1 MPAEPQ
7 QPVSPR
13 YGDGYGRVS
22 PQKARYGGPAGMAAA
37 AAKPPGARAAQPPR
51 QAPLSPRGDRL
62 SLNMSPRWSAP
73 TLTPR
78 LHPDDIATNVRQ
90 SSYIRSKQVVPPEYA
105 EIIKPAAPP
114 APLRPTPR
122 ELAQKRAAAKAAAEA
137 EAAKIAAAEAAEAA
151 KAAEAAAAA
160 ARTEAAA
167 AAARAAAEA
176 EAQAAYSY
184 SDTEEEEEE
193 EGDEMDDAFDEQMLM
208 MVQSRNRG
216 GAGRA
221 GGDRRVSHARS

>member
-1 MPAEPQ
+1 MPAE
-7 QPVSPR
+7 PVSPR

-90 SSYIRSKQVVPPEYA
+90 SSYIRSKQVVPPE
-105 EIIKPAAPP
+105 
-114 APLRPTPR
+114 
-122 ELAQKRAAAKAAAEA
+122 LAQLAQEARAEA
-137 EAAKIAAAEAAEAA
+137 
-151 KAAEAAAAA
+151 
-160 ARTEAAA
+160 RY
-167 AAARAAAEA
+167 RPH
-176 EAQAAYSY
+176 
-184 SDTEEEEEE
+184 
-193 EGDEMDDAFDEQMLM
+193 
-208 MVQSRNRG
+208 SRYQ
-216 GAGRA
+216 
-221 GGDRRVSHARS
+221 

>member
-137 EAAKIAAAEAAEAA
+137 EAAKIAAAEAA

-184 SDTEEEEEE
+184 SDTEEEEEEE